1 MSFFDTAY
9 SIATENHGILTA
21 YEARR
26 NGIASKDIARWV
38 RIGRFIKL
46 GNGVYKSTQYPS
58 SEEDA
63 YAVAVAQCGR
73 GAYLCGESVLGFLR
87 LMPTNVDRIYVRIPR
102 RVRRKLPDGYVVGV
116 GKTGYMPLNV
126 NGVMCQRP
134 KDAICQ
140 CIGAHMNDR
149 LLLAAQNAFANG
161 FIDKTELQGIERELA
176 DVR

>member
-1 MSFFDTAY
+1 MSYFDTAY

-26 NGIASKDIARWV
+26 NGIASKDVARWV
-38 RIGRFIKL
+38 RIGRFVKL

-87 LMPTNVDRIYVRIPR
+87 LMPTCVDRIHVMIPR
-102 RVRRKLPDGYVVGV
+102 RVRRRLPEGYVVGR
-116 GKTGYMPLNV
+116 GAAGYVPVSV

-134 KDAICQ
+134 MDALRQ
-140 CIGAHMNDR
+140 CVETHMNDR
-149 LLLAAQNAFANG
+149 LLQAARSAFENG
-161 FIDKTELQGIERELA
+161 HLSRQELQQFERDLA
-176 DVR
+176 DGQ